1 MEYALKMNDIHK
13 GFGGVPVLKG
23 VDFNVETG
31 KIHAL
36 LGENGAGKTTLMNI
50 LGGVISMDSG
60 SIELFGNQVKI
71 NSPAE
76 AQKNRVAFIHQE
88 LNVVN
93 DLFVYE
99 NMFLGHELRKKSG
112 AMDASTMIDK
122 TKEVF
127 ERMHVDIN
135 PRAMMG
141 DLQASYKQIVEIAK
155 SILMDAKLIIMD
167 EPTTSLTQPEVENV
181 FAIMRNLI
189 EEHGVTIIFIS
200 HKLGEVVE
208 FCDYY
213 TVLRNGEM
221 VGTHPI
227 REENGGLAKQ
237 ADIARMMVGKSVM
250 DVEVYKPHEIGE
262 VILKADD
269 LCIDRHVEHVSFD
282 LHAGEILGITGLLG
296 DGKDELV
303 RGLFGDMP
311 FNSGTIEK
319 NGKVV
324 KYNHPAKAKKAGI
337 GMLPS
342 NRKENAIIKD
352 LTVMQ
357 NMTIVTLDQYK
368 NGLSLSHTKE
378 SKVALE
384 YKEKLNIKV
393 DNLANLITS
402 LSGGNQQKV
411 VLAKWL
417 TANPDIM
424 ILSNPTQGV
433 DVGAK
438 NEIYGIIMELA
449 KAGMGI
455 IVTSGE
461 AQEILKICDRVL
473 VMYHGVLKGE
483 LRRSELSEE
492 AIMILSTGGV
502 LD

>member
-1 MEYALKMNDIHK
+1 MEYALKMNSINK
-13 GFGGVPVLKG
+13 GFSGVPVLKN
-23 VDFNVETG
+23 VDFSVEKG

-60 SIELFGNQVKI
+60 SIELFGDPVKI
-71 NSPAE
+71 SNPAE

-99 NMFLGHELRKKSG
+99 NMFLGHELHKG
-112 AMDASTMIDK
+112 ATMDASTMIQK

-127 ERMHVDIN
+127 ERMHVEID

-155 SILMDAKLIIMD
+155 SVLMDAKLIIMD

-181 FAIMRNLI
+181 FSIMRNLI
-189 EEHGVTIIFIS
+189 EEHDVTIIFIS

-227 REENGGLAKQ
+227 KSENGELAKQ

-262 VILKADD
+262 VILKASD
-269 LCIDRHVEHVSFD
+269 LCIEKHVDHVSFD

-311 FNSGTIEK
+311 FASGTIEK

-368 NGLSLSHTKE
+368 NGLSLSRAKE

-417 TANPDIM
+417 TADPDIM

-483 LRRSELSEE
+483 LQRSELSEE
-492 AIMILSTGGV
+492 AIMILSTGGI

>member
-1 MEYALKMNDIHK
+1 MEYALKMDNINK
-13 GFGGVPVLKG
+13 SFSGVPVLTN
-23 VDFNVETG
+23 VDFGVEKG

-50 LGGVISMDSG
+50 LGGVIPMDSG
-60 SIELFGNQVKI
+60 NVSLFGDDVKI
-71 NSPAE
+71 TNPAD
-76 AQKNRVAFIHQE
+76 AQRNGIAFIHQE

-93 DLFVYE
+93 DLHVYE
-99 NMFLGHELRKKSG
+99 NMFLGHELKKKNGSV
-112 AMDASTMIDK
+112 DAAEMIKQTQQVFDK
-122 TKEVF
+122 
-127 ERMHVDIN
+127 MHVDID

-155 SILMDAKLIIMD
+155 SVLMNAKLIIMD

-181 FAIMRNLI
+181 FSLMRNLI

-221 VGTHPI
+221 IDTHPI
-227 REENGGLAKQ
+227 KNEDGSVVDQ
-237 ADIARMMVGKSVM
+237 ADIARLMVGKSVM
-250 DVEVYKPHEIGE
+250 DVDVYQPHEIGE
-262 VILKADD
+262 VILSVKD
-269 LCIDRHVEHVSFD
+269 LTIGKRVDNVSFD

-303 RGLFGDMP
+303 RAIFGDLAYDT
-311 FNSGTIEK
+311 GTIEK
-319 NGKVV
+319 GGQVLKH
-324 KYNHPAKAKKAGI
+324 KHPAKAKKNGI

-352 LTVMQ
+352 LTVTQ
-357 NMTIVTLDQYK
+357 NMTVVTLDQCT
-368 NGLSLSHTKE
+368 NGLTLSGSKE
-378 SKVALE
+378 DKIAQE
-384 YKEKLNIKV
+384 YKKKLNIKV
-393 DNLANLITS
+393 DNLANLIVS

-417 TANPDIM
+417 NAHPDVM

-449 KAGMGI
+449 KMGLGI

-461 AQEILKICDRVL
+461 ANEILKICDRVL
-473 VMYHGVLKGE
+473 VMYHGKLRGE
-483 LRRSELSEE
+483 LSRDELSEE
-492 AIMILSTGGV
+492 DIMILSTGGT
-502 LD
+502 LS